1 MQLKETLRGVVHNPA
16 SERWPMPEHLRQS
29 LRTVFR
35 LIGLVLIASVIS
47 LASVFFLPL
56 PLKYKAVLFSA
67 LGFAIYFVFVVR
79 TFKSS

>member
-1 MQLKETLRGVVHNPA
+1 
-16 SERWPMPEHLRQS
+16 MPEHMRQS

-35 LIGLVLIASVIS
+35 LIGLVLISSVIS
-47 LASVFFLPL
+47 LAVVFSLPL

-67 LGFAIYFVFVVR
+67 LGFAIYIVFVVR